1 MREKGGR
8 RRTRPGEDKAGRG
21 PEPSGRGPEPS
32 VLCRLFRPCPIQL
45 PCLFSR
51 VGDWMKINL
60 AEASLNLKQ
69 RVM

>member
-21 PEPSGRGPEPS
+21 PEPS
-32 VLCRLFRPCPIQL
+32 VLCRLVRLCPIQL